1 MDLKLFPKKN
11 FFFLLFRGIRIIF
24 FVVFVR
30 GSRKTKYLSKCFLI
44 CFLYPA
50 LHLLFSAQQRNFSCL
65 IFHHAEHNKH
75 EFNLSITEVFFVEFY
90 LFVHHIMMIIVIEWT
105 LKCYFYASRKRSQ
118 VKFKSTSQLI
128 QFEHLTF
135 WYFSNF
141 ENYSK

>member
-11 FFFLLFRGIRIIF
+11 FFFLLFRGMRIIF

-75 EFNLSITEVFFVEFY
+75 EFNLSITEVFFCWV
-90 LFVHHIMMIIVIEWT
+90 LFVCASHHDDHRYWMNIKMLFLCISEEEPSEI
-105 LKCYFYASRKRSQ
+105 Q
-118 VKFKSTSQLI
+118 VHVSIDSIWAFDILI
-128 QFEHLTF
+128 F
-135 WYFSNF
+135 
-141 ENYSK
+141 